1 VAEVIYNRIPTSFM
15 AKNVVERLAVMN
27 VQELCRLH
35 VELVHRTYKEGLF
48 NETHIPMIVD
58 LIKDESC
65 EQWREVR

>member
-1 VAEVIYNRIPTSFM
+1 
-15 AKNVVERLAVMN
+15 MN

-65 EQWREVR
+65 KQWREAK